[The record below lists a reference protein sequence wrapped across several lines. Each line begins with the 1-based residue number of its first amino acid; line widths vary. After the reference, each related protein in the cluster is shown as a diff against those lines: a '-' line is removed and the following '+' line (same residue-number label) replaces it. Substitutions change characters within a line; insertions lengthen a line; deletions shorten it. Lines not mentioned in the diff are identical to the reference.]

1 MRESFKRI
9 GAIIRTEF
17 FFRFRRTTAMV
28 TFLIVAA
35 TVYLIIPD
43 ISTGRTLMHVNN
55 ARVLYNSATVAIGTV
70 VFCTI
75 LLSIIGFYIV
85 GNSFRRDISTRTG
98 YILAASPVTS
108 TELIVGKFFGS
119 VLYLTG
125 IMVTYM
131 ISAMVMFLIR
141 GESAL
146 EPLVFL
152 STYFVFTIPVVFFCA
167 AAAIAFESLP
177 MLSGRIG
184 DVIFFF
190 VWAATFSIPVAF
202 ADHASLSSGIIR
214 SLDVVGML
222 PIIGKFQEQFHD
234 AAVSIGFTEFD
245 PALKPVLFNGISWTW
260 GLLFQRCSTLFLPVL
275 LLFLARVWFHRFDPT
290 RIKSFARNRK
300 RSVFEKLR
308 HLGKP
313 VTRLFQKYTIG
324 GHSFASSIRA
334 DVLMTVMLSP
344 LLLVAIVVCV
354 IFSLSVN
361 IVTLR
366 SAMLPAIIVV
376 VVIALADL
384 TSRDDS
390 SGMQSLLFTAPRIK
404 SRYIIWKFFSALFVT
419 LCFTMISII
428 RFVLEMPRVAVSL
441 CIGSIL
447 MAASAV
453 GFGVLT
459 GSRKLFMAIFLMLLY
474 IAMNAKNVPVFDFA
488 GFLGA
493 ATTGVQLMYGAIAI
507 GIMLIAY
514 FRHNVRANV

>member
-1 MRESFKRI
+1 MRESLTRI

-17 FFRFRRTTAMV
+17 FFRFRRTTAMI
-28 TFLIVAA
+28 TLLAVAA

-43 ISTGRTLMHVNN
+43 ISTGRTLMHVNS
-55 ARVLYNSATVAIGTV
+55 ARVLYNSAAVAVGTV

-85 GNSFRRDISTRTG
+85 SNSLRRDILTRTG

-141 GESAL
+141 GESTL

-152 STYFVFTIPVVFFCA
+152 SIYVVFVMPVVFFCA

-177 MLSGRIG
+177 LLSGRIG
-184 DVIFFF
+184 DVVFFF
-190 VWAATFSIPVAF
+190 VWAATFSIPVAL
-202 ADHASLSSGIIR
+202 ADHASLSSGIFK

-260 GLLFQRCSTLFLPVL
+260 NLLFQRCSTLLLPVL
-275 LLFLARVWFHRFDPT
+275 LLILARIWFHRFDPV
-290 RIKSFARNRK
+290 RVKSSARNEK
-300 RSVFEKLR
+300 RNIFEKLR
-308 HLGKP
+308 RLGKP
-313 VTRLFQKYTIG
+313 VTRMFQKYTIG
-324 GHSFASSIRA
+324 GNSFISSIRA

-344 LLLVAIVVCV
+344 FVLVAMVVCI
-354 IFSLSVN
+354 IFSLSVD

-366 SAMLPAIIVV
+366 SSILPAIIVV
-376 VVIALADL
+376 VVIVLSDF
-384 TSRDDS
+384 TTRDDS

-404 SRYIIWKFFSALFVT
+404 SRYVVWKFFSALMVT
-419 LCFTMISII
+419 VCFTLIPIM
-428 RFVLEMPRVAVSL
+428 RFVFELPRIAVSL
-441 CIGSIL
+441 CIGSVL
-447 MAASAV
+447 LAAGAV

-459 GSRKLFMAIFLMLLY
+459 GSRKLFVAIFLMLLY
-474 IAMNAKNVPVFDFA
+474 IAMNAKNVPLFDFA
-488 GFLGA
+488 GFLGV
-493 ATTGVQLMYGAIAI
+493 ATTGVQFMYGAMAI
-507 GIMLIAY
+507 GIMVAAY
-514 FRHNVRANV
+514 FRHHIRANV